1 MCVLLLFF
9 FFLFFSSGELGRPSY
24 NTLLPFAPL
33 LGSWEALGGEPC
45 AVYRRADGSWERAL
59 SQGGERRGSRREDST
74 PCIFRVSFAF
84 RHGDGE
90 SLPCLLKCGFFSKK
104 SCQIASRNRVNSA
117 HATLYILFF
126 FVGFHLSLS
135 SLPFV
140 FSSRTRATDGAPQ
153 DTVFLLWCLE
163 TRKSSLVH
171 RTSDGM
177 WTRGLTHGQHALTRF

>member
-1 MCVLLLFF
+1 MKLGK
-9 FFLFFSSGELGRPSY
+9 SSFEKENAHQSSKLTGEVHTSSVSSRLEEGGLD
-24 NTLLPFAPL
+24 TLH
-33 LGSWEALGGEPC
+33 
-45 AVYRRADGSWERAL
+45 L
-59 SQGGERRGSRREDST
+59 SRQL
-74 PCIFRVSFAF
+74 RVSFAF

-117 HATLYILFF
+117 HATLYMLFF